1 MKQIVITVAVVGV
14 MVLLLTSVAH
24 AESEG
29 RRFIG
34 LWQGIDEVDGS
45 EILVLISDDEN
56 EPFVLLWRETFFTI
70 CANERGF
77 DGRRGVIKGTAYLD
91 PGDQPILRTRLD
103 ITCFD
108 PPHSELIRANVTL
121 ISFELIDRNRLLVTN
136 AAANFPPFILER
148 ISK

>member
-1 MKQIVITVAVVGV
+1 MKRIFMTVAVGGV

-45 EILVLISDDEN
+45 EILVLISDDGN
-56 EPFVLLWRETFFTI
+56 GAFALLWRETFFTV
-70 CANERGF
+70 CTNERGF
-77 DGRRGVIKGTAYLD
+77 DGRRGVIKGTASLD
-91 PGDQPILRTRLD
+91 PGNEHILRTELD
-103 ITCFD
+103 IFCFD

-121 ISFELIDRNRLLVTN
+121 NSFELIDRNRLLVTN
-136 AAANFPPFILER
+136 AETNFPPFILER